1 MKFRFA
7 LIVSVVLLAACG
19 PGAGPPGF
27 EPQPGAPTATAPP
40 GVASAAQV
48 AAQFVDALNRKD
60 FVTAHAL
67 LTAEARVAVASPD
80 VLRQAYDDA
89 RVPGGVL
96 TMTAGLR
103 GGLLTTDPA
112 SAEAQVVTTWDGPL
126 LGAFDVTSTL
136 PLAVDPATGIW
147 QVRWSRNAIAAG
159 LEGGQLLLERRW
171 LPRASVNAGDGTLL
185 VGPSPRTTLGLQL
198 NAIADAAE
206 EAKIVSALS
215 RISGMT
221 PDAIKAKYAD
231 LPRNWYVP
239 IVELPVETVEDNSGL
254 LQPYPAIIAQETFV
268 RTLYKPE
275 FAPHIVGL
283 TGAITPETIDAYQA
297 RGYSGDERVGLTGV
311 EGGAESILA
320 GRPELMLR
328 VIGGGKI
335 RTLVERRAQRGN
347 DVTLTLNSSLQMQA
361 QQLIDRRKGAVVV
374 LRATDGAVLAMANY
388 PTYDPTNILNEDVQ
402 SGALL
407 NRAVQGL
414 YPPGSVFKMVTMAA
428 GIGEGV
434 TDMET
439 IYSDPGYWTGY
450 GPSFRKNCWRS
461 SGHGRISLKDG
472 LTASCNIVFYEV
484 GRLLEE
490 RGSTVLGDYARR
502 FGFGAPTGIDLAGE
516 FSGVVPDPEYK
527 LKTFGEAWRPGD
539 TVNLAV
545 GQGFMLVTPL
555 QVARMT
561 AAIANGGTLVQP
573 FVVADPLQ
581 PKPPAPALPLA
592 PDDLAVMQ
600 SAMVGVTTNG
610 RIGTTTYRFAGFDY
624 YQVGGQWIAGKSL
637 TAAQRNGARRLT
649 VAGKSGTAQAP
660 GNVLPFAWFTA
671 YAPADAPE
679 IVVTVLLENAG
690 QGSGQAGPVARQM
703 IESHFGLPI
712 SPTPKDALEND

>member
-1 MKFRFA
+1 MKRR
-7 LIVSVVLLAACG
+7 LLLGVIGVVLAACA
-19 PGAGPPGF
+19 PAGPPPF
-27 EPQPGAPTATAPP
+27 QTVPDAPTATAPA

-48 AAQFVDALNRKD
+48 AAQFVDAINRAD
-60 FVTAHAL
+60 FNAAHAL
-67 LTAEARVAVASPD
+67 LDADARAAAATPD
-80 VLRQAYDDA
+80 ALRQAYADA
-89 RVPGGVL
+89 RAPGAVL
-96 TMTAGLR
+96 TITTGLR
-103 GGLLTTDPA
+103 GGLLTTDA
-112 SAEAQVVTTWDGPL
+112 SNAEAQLVATWDGPL

-136 PLAVDPATGIW
+136 PLVVDAATQRW
-147 QVRWSRNAIAAG
+147 QVRWSRNAIAPG
-159 LEGGQLLLERRW
+159 LEGGRIVLQRRW
-171 LPRASVNAGDGTLL
+171 LPRAAINAGDGALL

-198 NAIADAAE
+198 NAIADADE
-206 EAKIVSALS
+206 EAKIVSVLS
-215 RISGMT
+215 RISGLT
-221 PDAIKAKYAD
+221 PDAVKAKYAD
-231 LPRNWYVP
+231 APRTWYVP
-239 IVELPVETVEDNSGL
+239 IVELPVETVEDNSDL
-254 LQPYPAIIAQETFV
+254 LQPYPAIIAQETSV
-268 RTLYKPE
+268 RTQYKPE

-283 TGAITPETIDAYQA
+283 TGAITPETVDAYRA

-311 EGGAESILA
+311 EGGAEAILA
-320 GRPELMLR
+320 GKPELLLR
-328 VIGGGKI
+328 VIGGGRI
-335 RTLVERRAQRGN
+335 RTLVERPAQRGK
-347 DVTLTLNSSLQMQA
+347 DVTLTLSTSLQTQA
-361 QQLIDRRKGAVVV
+361 QQLIDRRKGSIVV
-374 LRATDGAVLAMANY
+374 LRANDAAVLAMANY

-402 SGALL
+402 GGALL

-450 GPSFRKNCWRS
+450 GPSFRKNCWRA

-490 RGSTVLGDYARR
+490 RGSGVLGDYARR

-516 FSGVVPDPEYK
+516 FGGVVPDPDYK

-539 TVNLAV
+539 TVNMAV

-561 AAIANGGTLVQP
+561 MAIANGGTLAQP
-573 FVVADPLQ
+573 FVVAEPLQ
-581 PKPPAPALPLA
+581 PKPAAQTLPLSS
-592 PDDLAVMQ
+592 DDLAKMQ
-600 SAMVGVTTNG
+600 DAMVGVTTNG
-610 RIGTTTYRFAGFDY
+610 RIGTTTYRFGGFDY
-624 YQVGGQWIAGKSL
+624 YQVGGQWIAGKTL
-637 TAAQRNGARRLT
+637 TPAQRNGARRLT

-660 GNVLPFAWFTA
+660 GNALPFAWFTA

-703 IESHFGLPI
+703 IEAHFGLPI

>member
-1 MKFRFA
+1 MTCRFVLA
-7 LIVSVVLLAACG
+7 MIVLLLAACG
-19 PGAGPPGF
+19 PAGGGPSVDSPS
-27 EPQPGAPTATAPP
+27 GAPTATVSAN
-40 GVASAAQV
+40 VASAAQV
-48 AAQFVDALNRKD
+48 AAQFVDAFNRND
-60 FVTAHAL
+60 YSAAHAL
-67 LTAEARVAVASPD
+67 LTAEARATIATPEAMQ
-80 VLRQAYDDA
+80 QAYAEA
-89 RVPGGVL
+89 RAPGGVL

-103 GGLLTTDPA
+103 GGLLTTDPS

-126 LGAFDVTSTL
+126 LGAFEVTSTL
-136 PLAVDPATGIW
+136 PLVVDPASGRW
-147 QVRWSRNAIAAG
+147 EVRWSRNAIAPG
-159 LEGGQLLLERRW
+159 LEGGRMLLERRW
-171 LPRASVNAGDGTLL
+171 LPRASINAGDGALL

-198 NAIADAAE
+198 NAIADANE

-215 RISGMT
+215 RVSGMT

-231 LPRNWYVP
+231 LPRTWYVP
-239 IVELPVETVEDNSGL
+239 IVELPVETVEDNSEL
-254 LQPYPAIIAQETFV
+254 LQPYPAIIAQETYV

-283 TGAITPETIDAYQA
+283 TGAITPETIDAYRP

-320 GRPELMLR
+320 GRPELLLR
-328 VIGGGKI
+328 VVGGGKI
-335 RTLVERRAQRGN
+335 RTLVERPAQRGK
-347 DVTLTLNSSLQMQA
+347 DVTLTLNTSLQTQA
-361 QQLIDRRKGAVVV
+361 QQLIDRRKGAIVV

-388 PTYDPTNILNEDVQ
+388 PTYDPSNILNEDVQ

-407 NRAVQGL
+407 NRAAQGL
-414 YPPGSVFKMVTMAA
+414 YPPGSVFKMVTLAA

-434 TDMET
+434 SNMET

-450 GPSFRKNCWRS
+450 GPSFRKNCWRA

-490 RGSTVLGDYARR
+490 RGSTVLGDYARK

-516 FSGVVPDPEYK
+516 FGGVVPDPDYK

-539 TVNLAV
+539 TVNMAV

-561 AAIANGGTLVQP
+561 AAIANGGSLVQP

-581 PKPPAPALPLA
+581 PKPAAPMLPMS
-592 PDDLAVMQ
+592 PEDLAIMQ
-600 SAMVGVTTNG
+600 NAMVGVTTNG

-624 YQVGGQWIAGKSL
+624 YQIGGQWIAGKSL